1 MDPDCF
7 NVAVRVL
14 ASHPSN
20 LCRDQLVHLMDLKFC
35 TMSKFARDAGCREML
50 DVEQLAQLFRS
61 WPGCID
67 EYHISDCDTIY
78 LPYEIYGLYMLFV
91 FNLQKKIVY
100 ILNPLPIQSWREH
113 IFKSME
119 IGKNLNLALKV
130 ANLGWNDDICKCEC
144 KVSDVLPKNYHGGLS
159 GYLVFNFMHSYHN
172 ERLHYCIPTGDY
184 LLKRRFVTH
193 ILKHELNE
201 VVDNISPEE
210 RDVLDRIE
218 KWTFTDLIE

>member
-1 MDPDCF
+1 MLDKICSSTGSNGSGSLSLIQLVYIRQIRNILFTNYVDPDCF

-144 KVSDVLPKNYHGGLS
+144 KVSDVLPKNYHGYEVSHSNTILS
-159 GYLVFNFMHSYHN
+159 HLFQRTM
-172 ERLHYCIPTGDY
+172 
-184 LLKRRFVTH
+184 
-193 ILKHELNE
+193 
-201 VVDNISPEE
+201 
-210 RDVLDRIE
+210 
-218 KWTFTDLIE
+218 